1 MVINKDSF
9 MLYEQYNV
17 SIPESTLIKLEDG
30 IRNNKEMLLTIAASH
45 YGFRNGNWT
54 VYRHDTV
61 KHDINTY
68 VAPKPKPIIQQHR
81 PKESEVFGHIIAADY
96 KLTSFYDEF
105 SKHHKLEKLTTDEY
119 IELMDDVIIPYQ
131 RSNPNFDGLAYL
143 ELVGKLTH
151 KDGIKKVLD
160 KEFLT
165 VSIGAMPNKLICSVC
180 GADQT
185 KKMCKHYGRK
195 DNNTFML
202 AESLDYKELS
212 FVNKPADPFGR
223 IVRIHDGIESIN
235 EFQIDT
241 INKATLDA
249 MPLKDFF
256 ELTDGK
262 TIICVDNIC
271 TVINREESRMKKTIS
286 YEQEFGKTALESKIA
301 ELGDNIQLQDS
312 EIEDLTDRQFAIV
325 QKDAEGTNRRFPI
338 NDEVNVKLAMH
349 FLCDA
354 ADLSPTEREK
364 AEASISKAAK
374 KMGIDFELRVKE
386 VSDSSDANSNE
397 DNSSEQN
404 TGEADTNT
412 LQDEVVDQEL
422 KDLCDK
428 LLEKLKVY
436 GDEFYSEEG
445 ELKDEEKAPEKPS
458 PLAVLFSILSSF
470 ASEVKYAGNMLGS
483 SIDSYLQQLGKET
496 IDKATKDSI
505 QDEQTKLQDSIKEL
519 EEEIQLLTDQN
530 MDLNRQ
536 LRTTFVEEII
546 AHKTAL
552 GILADSETA
561 DNTQYSKVPYESLK
575 IILNDYRNM
584 RIKLADSTVNNNT
597 SIKTITDP
605 TQIADSLTD
614 SNNSDVDSNTNNEL
628 QKVSAQDAIEIIN
641 SLKMR
646 HGF

>member
-9 MLYEQYNV
+9 MLYEQYNIN
-17 SIPESTLIKLEDG
+17 IPESTLIKLEDG
-30 IRNNKEMLLTIAASH
+30 VRNNKEMLLTIAASH

-81 PKESEVFGHIIAADY
+81 PKESEVFGYVIAADY

-119 IELMDDVIIPYQ
+119 IELMDDIILPYQ
-131 RSNPNFDGLAYL
+131 KANPNFDGLAYL

-151 KDGIKKVLD
+151 QAGIKKVLD

-235 EFQIDT
+235 DFSIDT
-241 INKATLDA
+241 VNKATLDA

-271 TVINREESRMKKTIS
+271 TIINREESRMKKTVS
-286 YEQEFGKTALESKIA
+286 YEQEFGKEALEAKVSQ
-301 ELGDNIQLQDS
+301 LGDNIQLQDGD
-312 EIEDLTDRQFAIV
+312 IEDLTDRQFAIV
-325 QKDAEGTNRRFPI
+325 QKDADGTNRRFPL

-364 AEASISKAAK
+364 AEASIGKAAK
-374 KMGIDFELRVKE
+374 KIGIDFELRVKE
-386 VSDSSDANSNE
+386 VSDQDNTQNSDDQNQDNQGDQSSSDE
-397 DNSSEQN
+397 
-404 TGEADTNT
+404 
-412 LQDEVVDQEL
+412 EVDAEL
-422 KDLCDK
+422 KEICDK
-428 LLEKLKVY
+428 LVEKLKVY
-436 GDEFYSEEG
+436 GEEFYGEEG
-445 ELKDEEKAPEKPS
+445 ELKDAEKAPEKPS
-458 PLAVLFSILSSF
+458 PLAVMFSILSSF
-470 ASEVKYAGNMLGS
+470 ASEVRYAGNMLGS

-496 IDKATKDSI
+496 IDKSAKDSI
-505 QDEQTKLQDSIKEL
+505 KDEQDKLQDSVKEL
-519 EEEIQLLTDQN
+519 EEEVQLLTDQN
-530 MDLNRQ
+530 MELNRQ
-536 LRTTFVEEII
+536 LRTSFVEEII

-552 GILADSETA
+552 GILADEETIE
-561 DNTQYSKVPYESLK
+561 NTQYSKVPYESLK
-575 IILNDYRNM
+575 IILSDYRNM
-584 RIKLADSTVNNNT
+584 RVKLADSTVNNNT
-597 SIKTITDP
+597 SIKTIPDP
-605 TQIADSLTD
+605 TQVADSLED
-614 SNNSDVDSNTNNEL
+614 QSASSNDDNTNHET
-628 QKVSAQDAIEIIN
+628 QKVSAQDAIEIIK
-641 SLKMR
+641 SLKTR